1 MASLTLTHV
10 CMWSEHGWKRI
21 TAKKAARLH
30 SGGTVSAHSGLFMC
44 ELCGQYVTFTDGKIR
59 ARHFRHS
66 AAEKDKDCPERRFGP
81 DYAGYFEYE
90 PQRHELPLRI
100 VVSAETAAQ
109 SSSVASFKFE
119 LGLIRAPISSLSADF
134 SVEIKPEG
142 ALAPIGTFL
151 KERLNSEGITYLPL
165 GSLPSEKYILNFS
178 NLNDKQDAELRKFW
192 PEEISGINP
201 EGTLFDKET
210 GRKLTNDADVEINQ
224 EYYLLVL
231 NRPDQSGLCQKSDS
245 SIRIREIAQK
255 RAGWGSWILYEVCV
269 SSLCE
274 EAAKFFL
281 NFHCRLT
288 EHPVSLQPVWPLYV
302 AGEFLI
308 KHSQGNMFMFVA
320 GNEISVNTFPLAKVR
335 PLRSGKSEQ
344 SKLYEISCQG
354 RQQLI
359 SAGRTQPLQYTYF
372 WKEPLNQV
380 RSIPEISVKDL
391 SQSEIPPG
399 ETDTLPRKGVL
410 RFTSAFDGE
419 LIISYGNRVT
429 GRRKIHADQTLE
441 LGGLSFG
448 MRVQA
453 VIGLDEVWHIH
464 FKKQQPVSVDDS
476 DNDAEIMKYIS
487 HTSGAAIPAPHALR
501 NISSA
506 LAAQRRYPQLCQWLR
521 QCIMNGTI
529 NEQSYRRLQKVC
541 FSIDMQK

>member
-30 SGGTVSAHSGLFMC
+30 AGGTVSAHSGLFMC
-44 ELCGQYVTFTDGKIR
+44 ELCGQYVTLTDGEIR
-59 ARHFRHS
+59 TRHFRHS
-66 AAEKDKDCPERRFGP
+66 AAEKDKDCPERTFGP
-81 DYAGYFEYE
+81 NYSVSYE
-90 PQRHELPLRI
+90 PQKHELPIRI
-100 VVSAETAAQ
+100 VVTAGAAHEP
-109 SSSVASFKFE
+109 SSASFRFE
-119 LGLIRAPISSLSADF
+119 LGLIRAPISTLGADF
-134 SVEIKPEG
+134 RIELKPAG
-142 ALAPIGTFL
+142 APEPSWVFT
-151 KERLNSEGITYLPL
+151 KERLNSEGITYLTL
-165 GSLPSEKYILNFS
+165 GSLPSEKYILGFS
-178 NLNDKQDAELRKFW
+178 NLSDTQHDTLRKFW

-245 SIRIREIAQK
+245 SIRMREIAQK

-308 KHSQGNMFMFVA
+308 KHSQGNMFMLVA
-320 GNEISVNTFPLAKVR
+320 GNVISVKTFPQTTVR
-335 PLRSGKSEQ
+335 QLRGCVGKSEQ

-429 GRRKIHADQTLE
+429 GRRKIHADQMLE
-441 LGGLSFG
+441 LDSLSFG
-448 MRVQA
+448 VKVQA
-453 VIGLDEVWHIH
+453 LIGLDEVWYIH
-464 FKKQQPVSVDDS
+464 FKKQQSVIA
-476 DNDAEIMKYIS
+476 DNESEILKYITR
-487 HTSGAAIPAPHALR
+487 TSGASIPSPHALR
-501 NISSA
+501 NIAAA
-506 LAAQRRYPQLCQWLR
+506 LGVSINCWKIRQLALVIYCCWLDV
-521 QCIMNGTI
+521 IMGKN
-529 NEQSYRRLQKVC
+529 
-541 FSIDMQK
+541 